1 MRTLRRYYGKPGGS
15 LHTIAAKLGRTWQ
28 SVGSKAALRGLSW
41 PLEFRAWKNVG
52 GKPKLTAHQQ
62 AEALSRLEKG
72 DTARAIARDFNVYHS
87 TIMRLVRTIN
97 R

>member
-1 MRTLRRYYGKPGGS
+1 MATHL
-15 LHTIAAKLGRTWQ
+15 
-28 SVGSKAALRGLSW
+28 GLSW
-41 PLEFRAWKNVG
+41 PLEFRSWENVE
-52 GKPKLTAHQQ
+52 GKPKLTANQQ